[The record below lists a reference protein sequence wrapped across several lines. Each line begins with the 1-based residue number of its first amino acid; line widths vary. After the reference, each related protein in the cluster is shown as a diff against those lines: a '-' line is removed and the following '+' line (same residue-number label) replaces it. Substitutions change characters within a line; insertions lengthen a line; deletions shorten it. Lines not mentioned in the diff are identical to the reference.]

1 MSPEKLR
8 SVIWICTHSIHR
20 EPKHNNVLAKW
31 AVVMWR
37 FLLSSFPLFSVSH
50 CVVSWAGLLKYGVK
64 SVTAVISVSQP
75 AVRPSAGKHWNRTI
89 FLAMPQ
95 LFSIYSTDYH
105 TWWLTVRCK
114 NTVDISA
121 VTRCFVCCFVSLC
134 GCQSAF
140 TPLGSS
146 CRPAPESFLSCGL
159 VYTSA
164 NQCRSREIPGNSNG
178 PVLFMLAHWLTDLSL
193 PVTRGLPSSS
203 GSTWL

>member
-1 MSPEKLR
+1 MSPEKLG

-20 EPKHNNVLAKW
+20 EPKHNNVLSKW

-50 CVVSWAGLLKYGVK
+50 CVVSWAGLLKYGVN
-64 SVTAVISVSQP
+64 SVTAVISLSQP

-89 FLAMPQ
+89 FLAMKQ
-95 LFSIYSTDYH
+95 FFSIYSTDYH

-121 VTRCFVCCFVSLC
+121 VTRCFVCGCVSLC

-146 CRPAPESFLSCGL
+146 CRPAPP
-159 VYTSA
+159 
-164 NQCRSREIPGNSNG
+164 RSHLPEIPGNSIG

-203 GSTWL
+203 GSMWL